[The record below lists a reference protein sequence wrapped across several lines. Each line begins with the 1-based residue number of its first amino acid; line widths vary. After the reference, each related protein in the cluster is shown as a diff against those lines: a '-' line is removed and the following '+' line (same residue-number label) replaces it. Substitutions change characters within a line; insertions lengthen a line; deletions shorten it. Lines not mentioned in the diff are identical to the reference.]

1 MKGQINIKV
10 PLENKGKAKGH
21 AASQNSEPQ
30 SNTFSKRNIL
40 IIRDLSSELM
50 VFAPSSNSV

>member
-40 IIRDLSSELM
+40 IIRD
-50 VFAPSSNSV
+50 FAQS